1 MLVAA
6 DAPSK
11 VPFYVAGGVLVV
23 WAVLLAAWGITH
35 EDFPGSKGR
44 ARLVMFASLGLV
56 LLTVAMAVVT
66 AGEAGK
72 ETPAEA
78 SGGTPPP
85 ATGTTVTIAADPT
98 GQLRYDK
105 SRAAVKGGRVT
116 VDFTNDSDIQHNVT
130 IAQGTKQL
138 GATKTIVGTKTSLSI
153 SLDPGEYVYF
163 CSVPGHRQA
172 GMQGVLTVE

>member
-1 MLVAA
+1 MLLAA

-23 WAVLLAAWGITH
+23 WAVLLAVWGITH
-35 EDFPGSKGR
+35 EEFPGSKGR
-44 ARLVMFASLGLV
+44 ARGVMLVSACLV
-56 LLTVAMAVVT
+56 ALTAAMAVVT

-72 ETPAEA
+72 ETPAQA

-85 ATGTTVTIAADPT
+85 ATGTTFSIAADPT

-105 SRAAVKGGRVT
+105 SRAAVQSGRVT

-130 IAQGTKQL
+130 ISEGSKTL
-138 GATKTIVGTKTSLSI
+138 GATKTIVGTKTSVSI
-153 SLDPGEYVYF
+153 SLAPGEYVYF
-163 CSVPGHRQA
+163 CSIPGHRQA

>member
-1 MLVAA
+1 MLAA
-6 DAPSK
+6 AEAPSK

-23 WAVLLAAWGITH
+23 WALLVAAWGITH

-44 ARLVMFASLGLV
+44 ARLVMLVSAALV
-56 LLTVAMAVVT
+56 LLTGTMAVAT

-78 SGGTPPP
+78 SGGAPA
-85 ATGTTVTIAADPT
+85 ATGTTFTIAADPT

-105 SRAAVKGGRVT
+105 SRAAVKSGRVT
-116 VDFTNDSDIQHNVT
+116 VDFTNDSDIQHNLT
-130 IAQGTKQL
+130 IAEGGKEL
-138 GATKTIVGTKTSLSI
+138 GATKTIVRSKGNLSI
-153 SLDPGEYVYF
+153 SLAPGEYVYY

-172 GMQGVLTVE
+172 GMQGVLTAE